1 MRSAMR
7 SAMRRKIC
15 YIITFVLFCH
25 AMQVRSMVAEVFTVK
40 SLASM
45 PFVQQALRSPMKPE
59 SVLSFFFGVDST
71 SVEGRQRLKDGTCI
85 PSVTPLWFGG
95 GPEYDKLCQ
104 PFAET
109 VRAAGKGALPT
120 WNDSTDGLAAQIILT
135 DQLAR
140 NIFRGNP
147 EAFLYGDV
155 SLGVTRKLA
164 ALLSN
169 QSSAEELY
177 PSYLTVMSLVMMHSE
192 DCDDHDTC
200 LHLLEHARAC
210 TRESAELQK
219 WWDEQTAAEMD
230 HKVVIDRFGRYPHR
244 NKAKNRE
251 STEEELAWLA
261 DTDNLPGWAKS

>member
-1 MRSAMR
+1 
-7 SAMRRKIC
+7 MRRKLYC
-15 YIITFVLFCH
+15 HCNVITFALFCH
-25 AMQVRSMVAEVFTVK
+25 AVQVRSMVAEVFTVK
-40 SLASM
+40 SLASK

-109 VRAAGKGALPT
+109 VRAVGKGALPT

-140 NIFRGNP
+140 NIFRGTP
-147 EAFLYGDV
+147 EAFHYGDV
-155 SLGVTRKLA
+155 SLDVTRKLVS
-164 ALLSN
+164 LLSN
-169 QSSAEELY
+169 ESIAEEVY
-177 PSYLTVMSLVMMHSE
+177 PAYLTIMTMVMMHSE
-192 DCDDHDTC
+192 QCEDHAAC

-210 TRESAELQK
+210 SRESAELQK
-219 WWDEQTAAEMD
+219 LWDYQTSFEMD
-230 HKVVIDRFGRYPHR
+230 HKAVIDRFGRYPHR

-251 STEEELAWLA
+251 STAEELAWLA
-261 DTDNLPGWAKS
+261 DTDNLPGWAKSQG